1 MNTNEQT
8 WVSHAWLRRV
18 CQRIPEVAPA
28 HAGDPALEIQTPR
41 LLQAAE
47 SFASETDALASVEAN
62 VDAAHAEC
70 VAKAKVVYDRMR
82 IWFALLTRDMSEF
95 VASAYAGT
103 PVVVEDQ
110 ISDGQAL
117 VRKVSEH
124 RPALPY
130 AERLIADVTA
140 ATDGLQA
147 AYKAEQVL
155 RTECVQQKERESK
168 AAAVLN
174 AELVAYRRMLRR
186 AIGPTHLHYRM
197 LTRRGRSE
205 PEDDVGTPVTTEPA
219 ANGPP
224 RSESGG
230 STTPAT

>member
-1 MNTNEQT
+1 MLTNDQT

-47 SFASETDALASVEAN
+47 SFASEADALASVESN
-62 VDAAHAEC
+62 VDAARQARA
-70 VAKAKVVYDRMR
+70 AKAKALYDRMR
-82 IWFALLTRDMSEF
+82 IWFALLTRDMSDF

-103 PVVVEDQ
+103 PVLVEDL
-110 ISDGQAL
+110 ISDGQAFM
-117 VRKVSEH
+117 RKVSAH

-130 AERLIADVTA
+130 AEALIADVTA
-140 ATDGLQA
+140 ATNALQA
-147 AYKAEQVL
+147 AYKAEQAL
-155 RTECVQQKERESK
+155 RTERVQQKVLEDK
-168 AAAVLN
+168 AAAVLA

-186 AIGPTHLHYRM
+186 TVGRTHLHYRM
-197 LTRRGRSE
+197 LTRRGRGE

-224 RSESGG
+224 SRESGG
-230 STTPAT
+230 STPLAS